1 LLVDVQSSLSYYVEA
16 RGIRSPSYNFKVIDL
31 PRVERIDLTYNFPA
45 YTGMT
50 PQVVE
55 NEGDISAIKGTKVD
69 LRIKLTA
76 PVRSAKLVFD
86 DRSTVTLDSS
96 SDRSLTGTISLQRS
110 GAYTVQL
117 AHSDGRQYA
126 GSSEYQVEVIED
138 HAPKVTITK
147 PLRDVRATN
156 VEEVFSEVKAEDDIG
171 VEKVRLHFSVNGGE
185 EKVLNLFSGKAQANV
200 TATHTFFLEEFSL
213 QPGDVVS
220 YYGSAL
226 DSNRTSGPGSSSSDI
241 YFIQIRP
248 FEQKYIQNQAPPGGG
263 GGGGEGQEALSRQQK
278 EIISATFKL
287 LRDKHL
293 MEDKEYTDDLKS
305 LALVQTRLQTQ
316 AQGLVERLHRR
327 GAGDGSADFAKLA
340 EYLKNAIV
348 EMEKAAVQLGAQKPK
363 EALPYEQKALQQ
375 LMRAEALFKE
385 IQVSFNNSA
394 GGGGSQAS
402 AEDLADLFELELNKL
417 KNQYETVQRGEQQAQ
432 DQQVDEALQRL
443 KELAQRQQQINER
456 NRMMGQGKSSS
467 SSGGGGQSQQQLQ
480 EEAQKLQR
488 QLERLSRE
496 RSSPELSKAS
506 SQLQQAIEQMKR
518 AAEGGQRGNS
528 QEATAQGIRALQ
540 QLDSAR
546 RGLSQGQDNRLNQE
560 VEQAAN
566 ESSRLLE
573 EQKRV
578 QEGVARIAEDK
589 NQASSP
595 EFQQRRKD
603 LSERKTAMAE
613 NLKDLAN
620 KIDDLAK
627 RSRKTQRDT
636 STKLNE
642 ASGVIRDRKLPE
654 RILQGNQLLES
665 GYYDYIKS
673 REDFVRANLE
683 ELQKQL
689 QSAKNS
695 LGQSQEGKLE
705 QQRDKAQQLA
715 EALESLQQ
723 RLRNSK
729 GGQQN
734 QQAGA
739 RGKEPGRQQSEKGGE
754 SAQGNS
760 KREGRQGQE
769 GQEGQEG
776 QGGGGGQQGQ
786 QRGQQ
791 QGAGSQGGGGPQ
803 GGPQQFP
810 NGGRPDG
817 DVRGL
822 TGNAQSAPI
831 GVGPHS
837 DEDFRQLRRET
848 QQRVADAQELRRL
861 MDRHSTQEQ
870 NLDQVLNALKR
881 LDSARNYSDPEEVA
895 RLKQAI
901 DLLRQVELDLSRE
914 LAQLVQ
920 KEKYFYSDDNE
931 APVRYK
937 KLVEEYYKTLA
948 KGKP

>member
-1 LLVDVQSSLSYYVEA
+1 
-16 RGIRSPSYNFKVIDL
+16 
-31 PRVERIDLTYNFPA
+31 
-45 YTGMT
+45 
-50 PQVVE
+50 
-55 NEGDISAIKGTKVD
+55 
-69 LRIKLTA
+69 
-76 PVRSAKLVFD
+76 
-86 DRSTVTLDSS
+86 
-96 SDRSLTGTISLQRS
+96 
-110 GAYTVQL
+110 
-117 AHSDGRQYA
+117 
-126 GSSEYQVEVIED
+126 
-138 HAPKVTITK
+138 
-147 PLRDVRATN
+147 
-156 VEEVFSEVKAEDDIG
+156 
-171 VEKVRLHFSVNGGE
+171 
-185 EKVLNLFSGKAQANV
+185 
-200 TATHTFFLEEFSL
+200 
-213 QPGDVVS
+213 
-220 YYGSAL
+220 
-226 DSNRTSGPGSSSSDI
+226 
-241 YFIQIRP
+241 
-248 FEQKYIQNQAPPGGG
+248 
-263 GGGGEGQEALSRQQK
+263 
-278 EIISATFKL
+278 
-287 LRDKHL
+287 
-293 MEDKEYTDDLKS
+293 
-305 LALVQTRLQTQ
+305 
-316 AQGLVERLHRR
+316 
-327 GAGDGSADFAKLA
+327 
-340 EYLKNAIV
+340 
-348 EMEKAAVQLGAQKPK
+348 
-363 EALPYEQKALQQ
+363 
-375 LMRAEALFKE
+375 
-385 IQVSFNNSA
+385 
-394 GGGGSQAS
+394 
-402 AEDLADLFELELNKL
+402 
-417 KNQYETVQRGEQQAQ
+417 
-432 DQQVDEALQRL
+432 
-443 KELAQRQQQINER
+443 
-456 NRMMGQGKSSS
+456 
-467 SSGGGGQSQQQLQ
+467 
-480 EEAQKLQR
+480 
-488 QLERLSRE
+488 
-496 RSSPELSKAS
+496 
-506 SQLQQAIEQMKR
+506 MKR
-518 AAEGGQRGNS
+518 ATEGGQRGNS
-528 QEATAQGIRALQ
+528 QEAAAQGIRALQ

-566 ESSRLLE
+566 ESSKLLE

-589 NQASSP
+589 TQAASP

-627 RSRKTQRDT
+627 RSRQTQRET
-636 STKLNE
+636 SNKLNE

-705 QQRDKAQQLA
+705 SQLDKARRLA
-715 EALESLQQ
+715 EGLESLQE

-729 GGQQN
+729 RGQPN
-734 QQAGA
+734 QQAG
-739 RGKEPGRQQSEKGGE
+739 RGKEQGRQQSEKGGE
-754 SAQGNS
+754 GAQANS
-760 KREGRQGQE
+760 QSKGRQGQE
-769 GQEGQEG
+769 GKEGQEG
-776 QGGGGGQQGQ
+776 EGGQGGQGQGQ

-822 TGNAQSAPI
+822 TGNAQSAPM

-848 QQRVADAQELRRL
+848 QERVADAQELRRL

-870 NLDQVLNALKR
+870 NLDQILNALKR

-931 APVRYK
+931 APARYK

-948 KGKP
+948 RGKP